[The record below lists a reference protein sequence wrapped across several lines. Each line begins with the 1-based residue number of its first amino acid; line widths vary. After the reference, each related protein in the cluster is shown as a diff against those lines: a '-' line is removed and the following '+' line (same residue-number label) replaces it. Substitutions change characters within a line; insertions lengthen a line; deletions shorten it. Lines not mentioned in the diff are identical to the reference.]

1 MLLMPW
7 GYSYGRLNSAAA
19 IDMLKH
25 ATRGE
30 MFLPGNRGRGCFD
43 APGQVAELVVADRVI
58 SAEGSLDVG
67 TLRVDA
73 ELNEPGDVDGMAAD
87 EMVVRRV
94 AHSDGRVWRVQLN
107 NALWRAL
114 WRHAGMLPNRAAR
127 GWLWMYNRWRTSSS
141 LAAHDFF
148 GQEIAQKLRHLNNE
162 DDHDGAGKCNCRIE
176 CVVAVGNGKVAKSA
190 TADVARHGGHI
201 NHSNEDERE
210 AQNQGTER
218 FTNDH

>member
-1 MLLMPW
+1 MA
-7 GYSYGRLNSAAA
+7 GSAAA

-94 AHSDGRVWRVQLN
+94 ARWEGVAGTTETTPCGGRCGV
-107 NALWRAL
+107 
-114 WRHAGMLPNRAAR
+114 MR
-127 GWLWMYNRWRTSSS
+127 GCSQTGQHVGGCGRTT
-141 LAAHDFF
+141 D
-148 GQEIAQKLRHLNNE
+148 
-162 DDHDGAGKCNCRIE
+162 
-176 CVVAVGNGKVAKSA
+176 
-190 TADVARHGGHI
+190 GGH
-201 NHSNEDERE
+201 RVV
-210 AQNQGTER
+210 
-218 FTNDH
+218 